1 MNQQDIIAIKYNGM
15 LTPIA
20 HPPPK
25 CFRKH
30 FSLPWGTPTGGTC
43 GWSSWGPHLLLFFL
57 FIFDPE
63 ADLPVQKKSH
73 VIEYLLVKKK
83 KERITMFHFSSIR
96 NLSYL
101 KYIFIVY
108 LNKHTIIKEKG
119 DQVIKSMLTVHNVS
133 FYCSDVNLWDC
144 KSFNYDLTNS
154 HTIHFL
160 WICFVAIHIPSP
172 QFSNFIFEVSVCMTS
187 LIIQKP
193 TIK

>member
-101 KYIFIVY
+101 KYIFMMY
-108 LNKHTIIKEKG
+108 LNKHTIIKENG
-119 DQVIKSMLTVHNVS
+119 DQVIKSMLTVHSVL
-133 FYCSDVNLWDC
+133 FCSDVNLWDC
-144 KSFNYDLTNS
+144 KFFNYDLT
-154 HTIHFL
+154 
-160 WICFVAIHIPSP
+160 IHIPSI
-172 QFSNFIFEVSVCMTS
+172 SSASAS
-187 LIIQKP
+187 LPSTFRPLSSATLYLKYLCAWLASSYKNLQ
-193 TIK
+193 